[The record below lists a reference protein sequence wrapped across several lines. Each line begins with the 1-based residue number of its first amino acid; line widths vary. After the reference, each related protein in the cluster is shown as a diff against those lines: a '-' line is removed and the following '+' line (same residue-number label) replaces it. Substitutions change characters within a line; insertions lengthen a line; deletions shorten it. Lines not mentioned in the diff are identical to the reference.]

1 MSIFR
6 TKLKTI
12 RSPTFVCGDDE
23 YKYKD
28 VKIIIHKDYSMNY
41 KKPKSMT
48 EQSFIKIIT
57 DFDMLSDKEKE
68 TYKTHTGFEVVGESE
83 KVLVQDRG

>member
-41 KKPKSMT
+41 KKPKSMS

-83 KVLVQDRG
+83 KVLVQGRG